1 MGDALGGADEARA
14 ELNAGRAHLE
24 IAGDQPAMADPAG
37 DEDRHLR
44 AERRQ
49 DLLGEHRGRDRAD
62 MAARLHP
69 LDHQRVD
76 ARADQ
81 LFRERER
88 GREAVQLGA
97 IPLDPGDRAWRR
109 QAAG

>member
-1 MGDALGGADEARA
+1 MGDAFVRADEAGA
-14 ELNAGRAHLE
+14 ELDADRAHFE
-24 IAGDQPAMADPAG
+24 IAGDQAAMADAAG
-37 DEDRHLR
+37 DEDRHVGG
-44 AERRQ
+44 ERRQ

-81 LFRERER
+81 LLGQRQRR
-88 GREAVQLGA
+88 GEADQLGA
-97 IPLDPGDRAWRR
+97 DRP
-109 QAAG
+109 